1 MFGHGCP
8 LAEPDPGA
16 GVVLDDD
23 AGVADEVELVEL
35 PAGSAAA
42 IAAAAEDPV
51 VADVLCVAGA
61 AEALVMPAAAPPL
74 ASAPAIIVAPSIF
87 ETFI

>member
-8 LAEPDPGA
+8 LEEPDPGV
-16 GVVLDDD
+16 GVVLDDA
-23 AGVADEVELVEL
+23 AG
-35 PAGSAAA
+35 AA
-42 IAAAAEDPV
+42 DPV
-51 VADVLCVAGA
+51 DPDDPAVADVVDVLCAAGA
-61 AEALVMPAAAPPL
+61 AEALVMPAAAPPV

>member
-16 GVVLDDD
+16 GVVLGD
-23 AGVADEVELVEL
+23 A
-35 PAGSAAA
+35 AG
-42 IAAAAEDPV
+42 

-61 AEALVMPAAAPPL
+61 AEALVTAAAAPPL